1 MFIVE
6 KMIAQ
11 NFIVL
16 FCWKSVLLSNF
27 RLVGLLEIIRLF
39 SVLVMTDIL
48 GIILKL
54 KICYHVPLV
63 IIANAFG
70 CVVCKQ

>member
-1 MFIVE
+1 
-6 KMIAQ
+6 
-11 NFIVL
+11 
-16 FCWKSVLLSNF
+16 
-27 RLVGLLEIIRLF
+27 LVGLLEIIRLF